1 MPCILIK
8 QVCYYE
14 MEFPEFLSVCNDML
28 MAAYK
33 RLVDECEMY
42 DTKPPFPF
50 KQFAQNVFK
59 SVNDNNT
66 EICLS
71 SDNGGTIQPESNDE
85 LRDWLADAVE
95 MSAQMTVDVDA
106 ALAKA
111 TVKKETDEEDE
122 TNGWETVYN
131 ASNQTKGNPLGG
143 ERRAHPRL
151 SGEQAGI
158 FYKTY
163 GNGGGPGGSGGYWAM
178 RVSSGQ
184 HMPGVYQV
192 AGEEFTL
199 LEGVQLE
206 FRPEDSW
213 RGVPAAVRI
222 LPLDQVRI
230 ARTLRKEALYQQAV
244 AKREARG
251 VAAAE

>member
-1 MPCILIK
+1 MSCILIK

-28 MAAYK
+28 MAAYE
-33 RLVDECEMY
+33 RLVNECELY

-71 SDNGGTIQPESNDE
+71 GHDTGTIQPESNDE
-85 LRDWLADAVE
+85 LREWLEEAVE

-111 TVKKETDEEDE
+111 SVAKETDEEDE

-131 ASNQTKGNPLGG
+131 VSRETSISHTCPLR
-143 ERRAHPRL
+143 ENPRL
-151 SGEQAGI
+151 PGQEGV
-158 FYKTY
+158 FYQTY
-163 GNGGGPGGSGGYWAM
+163 GNGGGPGGWGGYWAM

-184 HMPGVYQV
+184 HMPGVYEV
-192 AGEEFTL
+192 AGQEFTL

-206 FRPEDSW
+206 YRPEDSL

-222 LPLDQVRI
+222 LPLDQLRI

-244 AKREARG
+244 AKREARS